1 MQQLNTHTKVAASL
15 PRSWP
20 HAQKDDD
27 CTRAEFSLAM
37 LHKLN
42 KVDEKDINMCFQ
54 QFKKLDR
61 HEDGRLDA
69 ADLDAALSELAK
81 EEGEVVQVDA

>member
-1 MQQLNTHTKVAASL
+1 
-15 PRSWP
+15 
-20 HAQKDDD
+20 
-27 CTRAEFSLAM
+27 M